1 LVSKSYGWVDA
12 VVALIKKDLIDE
24 YRTRFAVT
32 SIILFALTTLVM
44 VSFSTGAFVLD
55 AGLHAAFLWIIIF
68 FSSMSALA
76 RSFIKE
82 EEQGT
87 AKVLKMSTTPE
98 VIFIAKLLFN
108 LILLTGLFVVLYP
121 LYLVLMNPPAAG
133 NNLLVIFILVL
144 GTSCLAGTTTILAAI
159 VSQAGS
165 KYTLLPIIAFPVLL
179 PVLLTAIR
187 GTSLAL
193 AGTTFSVVLP
203 DLIFLIS
210 FLVII
215 ITVSLLLFPFVW
227 ED

>member
-55 AGLHAAFLWIIIF
+55 TGLHAAFLWIIIF

-87 AKVLKMSTTPE
+87 ARVLKMSTTAE

-108 LILLTGLFVVLYP
+108 LILLTGLLVVLYP
-121 LYLVLMNPPAAG
+121 LYLVLMNPPATG
-133 NNLLVIFILVL
+133 NNLLVIFILFL
-144 GTSCLAGTTTILAAI
+144 GSSCLAGTTTILAAI

-165 KYTLLPIIAFPVLL
+165 KNTLLPIIAFPVLL

-193 AGTTFSVVLP
+193 TGTSFSAVLP
-203 DLIFLIS
+203 DLIFLFS
-210 FLVII
+210 FMVII
-215 ITVSLLLFPFVW
+215 VTASLLLFPFVW